1 MSNQQPNQH
10 STFSSISVTAS
21 PSPSGGGIEYTQVQA
36 TPPSHIAIASLPNA
50 QITSQQPQNTERG
63 FITTNTNTNLCMIKP
78 SGSGSA
84 NGDPSLVSAEWYWGD
99 ITREEVSTYITLVL
113 RNICGLVRLIQ
124 RQYIYIFFISLN
136 R

>member
-99 ITREEVSTYITLVL
+99 ITWIQTAYRHT
-113 RNICGLVRLIQ
+113 NIATQSPYYRFGQ
-124 RQYIYIFFISLN
+124 RACPPTT
-136 R
+136 

>member
-50 QITSQQPQNTERG
+50 QTTPQQPQNTERG
-63 FITTNTNTNLCMIKP
+63 FITNNTNTNLCMIKP
-78 SGSGSA
+78 SGSGCA
-84 NGDPSLVSAEWYWGD
+84 NGDPSLVNAEWYWGD
-99 ITREEVSTYITLVL
+99 ITREEVGTYYISSVL
-113 RNICGLVRLIQ
+113 RNISGHFLPTRVRLTL
-124 RQYIYIFFISLN
+124 R
-136 R
+136 

>member
-50 QITSQQPQNTERG
+50 QITPQQPQNTERG

-84 NGDPSLVSAEWYWGD
+84 NGDPSLVNAEWYWGD
-99 ITREEVSTYITLVL
+99 ITREEVSTYYIKLVL
-113 RNICGLVRLIQ
+113 QNIIGH
-124 RQYIYIFFISLN
+124 FF
-136 R
+136 